1 MKKKYFIFTAQYRAV
16 DQYAI
21 MCNLLPKLPVK
32 NTAIMDLPTRAFLIV
47 CLWASLCPLP
57 GHGQEVKFDD
67 LEFFDS
73 PGKTWSI
80 VGDVVADLE
89 NAEQLSIVKGTGVMV
104 NQPTKRDQGKDLLSK
119 EIYGDIDLELEY
131 MTFKGSNSG
140 IYLQGRYEVQI
151 LDSWT
156 RLNPR
161 SGDNGGIYERWDE
174 SRPEGQKGYQ
184 GHAPRYN
191 VSKAPGLWQ
200 KLKVSFQAPRFDDSG
215 NKISNARMLSVI
227 LNGVT
232 LHENVEL
239 LGPTR
244 SAYSQ
249 EEKARGPLMIQGDH
263 GPVAI
268 RNLVI
273 TPFDNPNP
281 TLSDL
286 SYELYEGAFEQKPDL
301 STMTPISKGEL
312 PGLSSDIKTE
322 ANQFLIVY
330 KGKLEV
336 PETGTYAMRI
346 QTPGGEGHL
355 DIGGKEVLAYTANQ
369 RGIEVA
375 LEKGTHD
382 VELGYSKRT
391 TWVPAALGWN
401 LSGPGVRALELSQS
415 AGEGSSGV
423 GPILVNQKDRPTL
436 RSFMDVPG
444 YGRLT
449 HTISV
454 GSPQEVHY
462 TYDLLSGNLVQ
473 VWRGGFLDAT
483 PMWNSRGDGSSRPY
497 GAVNHLGKPSF
508 ALAKL
513 AAEDAEWPSDSTG
526 TGFRGLGYYTKNQD
540 HQLVY
545 HYSLHGTKV
554 TDEVEVLS
562 DGKGLKRTIAVSDAP
577 DGLSMRIAS
586 GASIQDLGDGL
597 FAVDDKRYYVQVH
610 QGGAVLHHL
619 GETQELRATLSE
631 EASYSLLF

>member
-1 MKKKYFIFTAQYRAV
+1 
-16 DQYAI
+16 
-21 MCNLLPKLPVK
+21 VK
-32 NTAIMDLPTRAFLIV
+32 NIRKISWPTGAFAVL
-47 CLWASLCPLP
+47 CLWASLSPHV
-57 GHGQEVKFDD
+57 GQGQEVVKFENM
-67 LEFFDS
+67 EFFDS

-89 NAEQLSIVKGTGVMV
+89 NTEQLSTIKGSGIMV
-104 NQPTKRDQGKDLLSK
+104 NQPSKRNQGKDLLSK
-119 EIYGDIDLELEY
+119 KGYGDMDLELEY

-161 SGDNGGIYERWDE
+161 AGDNGGIYERWDE
-174 SRPEGQKGYQ
+174 GRPEGQKGYQ

-200 KLKVSFQAPRFDDSG
+200 KLKISFQAPRFDDSG
-215 NKISNARMLSVI
+215 NKITNARMLSVT
-227 LNGVT
+227 LNGVI

-239 LGPTR
+239 LGATR
-244 SAYSQ
+244 SAFSQ
-249 EEKARGPLMIQGDH
+249 EEVARGPLMIQGDH

-273 TPFDNPNP
+273 TPFDNPKP

-286 SYELYEGAFEQKPDL
+286 SYALYEGAYEQKPDL
-301 STMTPISKGEL
+301 PSMTPGAKGEL
-312 PGLSSDIKTE
+312 PSLSSDIKTD
-322 ANQFLIVY
+322 ANQFLIIY

-336 PETGTYAMRI
+336 PETGTYTMRI

-355 DIGGKEVLAYTANQ
+355 NIGGKELLAYTANQ
-369 RGIEVA
+369 RVIEVA
-375 LEKGTHD
+375 LEKGVHE

-401 LSGPGVRALELSQS
+401 ISGPGVRELEFSQS
-415 AGEGSSGV
+415 AGQGSSGV
-423 GPILVNQKDRPTL
+423 GPILVNQKERPTL
-436 RSFMDVPG
+436 RSFMDIPG
-444 YGRLT
+444 HGRLT

-454 GSPQEVHY
+454 GSPEEVHY

-497 GAVNHLGKPSF
+497 GAVNRLGKPSF

-513 AAEDAEWPSDSTG
+513 DVADAEWPADSTG
-526 TGFRGLGYYTKNQD
+526 MAFRGHGYRTKNQE

-545 HYSLHGTKV
+545 HYTLYGADVS
-554 TDEVEVLS
+554 DEVEVLS
-562 DGKGLKRTIAVSDAP
+562 DGKGIKRTIGITDAP
-577 DGLSMRIAS
+577 VGLSLRIAS
-586 GASIQDLGDGL
+586 GSSIQDLGDGL
-597 FAVDDKRYYVQVH
+597 YAVDDKSYYIQLH
-610 QGGAVLHHL
+610 QGKAVLHQL
-619 GETQELRATLSE
+619 DDTQELRAPLSE
-631 EASYSLLF
+631 GASYSLLF